1 MNVLSILEQKKSEG
15 NLKGE
20 LREDKKRLQ
29 EIASIIKKYE
39 IVREGLN
46 PEKLNHLLEDL
57 GPTFVK
63 LGQIMSKRT
72 DILPKAYCK
81 ELEKLCAESKPLLLL
96 DIVDVLEAEFAR
108 PLDDVFDSF
117 EEVPLG
123 SASIGQV
130 HAATLKDGR
139 KVVVKVQRPGVAEKM
154 KEDIM
159 LLRKIAKP
167 LEFAPGAG
175 GVLDFHSLIE
185 ELWKVSQ
192 QELDYRI
199 EAENTKIFYRN
210 NHSVAGVRCPVI
222 EESLT
227 TSKVM
232 TMEFI
237 DGYSIAKTEL
247 LEADGYDREEL
258 GYRMTENYIKQV
270 LGDGFFHADPHQ
282 GNIMV
287 SHGDLVWIDMGMV
300 GTFTRQERM
309 IIEKG
314 VWAIT
319 RKDKGE
325 IIKALTSLGAVTGE
339 LNYSKLYRDLDL
351 LLNKYSD
358 ADLGELNLG
367 LLLEE
372 IIRIM
377 SDNEIQLPSNI
388 SMLARGLITIEGVI
402 GVVSPNTNA
411 IEIARK
417 FIKKDMMRN
426 HELLKE
432 LKEDI
437 GEATISA
444 KKSLGIPTL
453 ASDLLESTLKGQT
466 RVNLDIVGSES
477 LVDSVN
483 YIMNNLI
490 TCILAASLLIS
501 SSMICTTEMEP
512 QLFGIPALGFA
523 GYLSAFVLGIVLII
537 KAHKK
542 GKK

>member
-1 MNVLSILEQKKSEG
+1 MNILSILEQKKSEG

-39 IVREGLN
+39 VVREGLN

-63 LGQIMSKRT
+63 LGQIMSKRS
-72 DILPKAYCK
+72 DILPNSYCK
-81 ELEKLCAESKPLLLL
+81 ELEKLCAESKPLPLL
-96 DIVDVLEAEFAR
+96 DVVDVLETEFAR
-108 PLDDVFDSF
+108 PLDDVFESF
-117 EEVPLG
+117 EDVPLG

-175 GVLDFHSLIE
+175 GLLDFHALIE

-210 NHSVAGVRCPVI
+210 NHSVKGVRCPVI

-237 DGYSIAKTEL
+237 EGYSIAKTDRL
-247 LEADGYDREEL
+247 DADGYDREEL
-258 GYRMTENYIKQV
+258 GQRMTENYIKQI

-287 SHGDLVWIDMGMV
+287 SNGDLVWIDMGMV

-319 RKDKGE
+319 RKDRGE

-367 LLLEE
+367 MLLEE

-402 GVVSPNTNA
+402 GVVSPKTNA
-411 IEIARK
+411 IEIARQ
-417 FIKKDMMRN
+417 FIKKDMIRN
-426 HELLKE
+426 HELMKE
-432 LKEDI
+432 LKEDL
-437 GEATISA
+437 GEAAISA

-453 ASDLLESTLKGQT
+453 TSDLLESTLKGQT

-477 LVDSVN
+477 LVDSFN
-483 YIMNNLI
+483 FIINNLI

-512 QLFGIPALGFA
+512 QIFGIPALGFA

-542 GKK
+542 SKK